1 MHFLP
6 TFEIGLPFFIFL
18 FFAIMAL
25 INFGYTVFVFGKLSF
40 YKERPTLDEIS
51 LPPVSVIIVARNE
64 ADNLYEKLPFVL
76 TQNYPKYEVIVV
88 NHHTVDESSHILD
101 ALCRQYSN
109 LRYIELEKNQHSRY
123 GKKLPLTVGI
133 KGAKYE
139 HMLFTDA
146 DCKPTTDQWLK
157 SMSSKFIPGKELV
170 LGYAPILKERGFLNR
185 VIRFDTAWI
194 AISYFSM
201 ALSRLPY
208 MGVGRN
214 IAYTKKLFYSVNGF
228 KSHYSLSSGDD
239 DLFVQES
246 ARGNNYSINIDSRS
260 YCYSKGS
267 YSWLNWIG
275 QKTRHYTTSGRY
287 KVIKKLM
294 LGIYPFSLLMLSV
307 SFVILMFDTDF
318 RWLVLT
324 FYLFMT
330 LVKWWILGRCL
341 GKIKE
346 SSFVRFLPLWDIFYA
361 LLIPVIFY
369 SSEKKGADKW

>member
-1 MHFLP
+1 
-6 TFEIGLPFFIFL
+6 
-18 FFAIMAL
+18 MAL
-25 INFGYTVFVFGKLSF
+25 LNMLFTLLVYGKMAF

-64 ADNLYEKLPFVL
+64 ADNLYEKLPFIL
-76 TQNYPKYEVIVV
+76 DQDYPRFEVIVV
-88 NHHTVDESSHILD
+88 NHQTTDDSVHILG

-109 LRYIELEKNQHSRY
+109 LRFIDLEKNHHSKY

-139 HMLFTDA
+139 NMLFTDA
-146 DCKPTTDQWLK
+146 DCKPTTNQWLR
-157 SMSSKFIPGKELV
+157 SMASRFIPGKELV
-170 LGYAPILKERGFLNR
+170 LGYAPIHKERGFLNR

-194 AISYFSM
+194 AVSYFSM
-201 ALSRLPY
+201 ALARLPY

-228 KSHYSLSSGDD
+228 KSHYSLASGDD

-246 ARGNNYSINIDSRS
+246 ARGNNYSINIDVNSF
-260 YCYSKGS
+260 CYSKGS

-275 QKTRHYTTSGRY
+275 QKTRHYTTSSRY
-287 KVIKKLM
+287 KVIKKMM
-294 LGIYPFSLLMLSV
+294 LGIYPFSLLMLTV

-318 RWLVLT
+318 RWLVLSV
-324 FYLFMT
+324 YLFIT
-330 LVKWWILGRCL
+330 LLKWWIQGRCF

-346 SSFVRFLPLWDIFYA
+346 SSFVRFLPLWDLFYA
-361 LLIPVIFY
+361 LLIPVLYY
-369 SSEKKGADKW
+369 SSEKKESNRW

>member
-6 TFEIGLPFFIFL
+6 TFEIGLPFFLFL
-18 FFAIMAL
+18 FFGTMAL
-25 INFGYTVFVFGKLSF
+25 LNMLFTLLVFGKMAF
-40 YKERPTLDEIS
+40 YKERPTLDAIS

-64 ADNLYEKLPFVL
+64 ADNLYEKLPFIL
-76 TQNYPKYEVIVV
+76 DQDYPQFEVIVV
-88 NHHTVDESSHILD
+88 NHQTTDDSVHILG

-109 LRYIELEKNQHSRY
+109 LRFIDLEKNHHSKY

-139 HMLFTDA
+139 NMVFTDA
-146 DCKPTTDQWLK
+146 DCKPTTNQWLR
-157 SMSSKFIPGKELV
+157 SMASRFIPGKELV
-170 LGYAPILKERGFLNR
+170 LGYAPIHKERGFLNR

-194 AISYFSM
+194 AVSYFSM
-201 ALSRLPY
+201 ALARLPY

-228 KSHYSLSSGDD
+228 KSHYSIASGDD

-246 ARGNNYSINIDSRS
+246 ARVNNYSINIDVNS

-275 QKTRHYTTSGRY
+275 QKTRHYTTSSRY
-287 KVIKKLM
+287 KVIKKMM
-294 LGIYPFSLLMLSV
+294 LGIYPFSLLMLTV

-318 RWLVLT
+318 RWLVLSV
-324 FYLFMT
+324 YLFIT
-330 LVKWWILGRCL
+330 ILKWWIQGRCF

-346 SSFVRFLPLWDIFYA
+346 SSFVRFLPLWDLFYA
-361 LLIPVIFY
+361 LLMPVLYY
-369 SSEKKGADKW
+369 SSEKKESNRW